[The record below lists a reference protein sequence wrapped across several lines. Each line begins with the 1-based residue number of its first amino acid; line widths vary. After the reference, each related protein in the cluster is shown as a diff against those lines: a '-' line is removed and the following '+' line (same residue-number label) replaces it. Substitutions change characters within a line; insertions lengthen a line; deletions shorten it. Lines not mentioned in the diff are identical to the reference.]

1 MRIRGQLALMM
12 GAVVA
17 PIAVL
22 ALVSLA
28 ALIQLQRDFEL
39 QRVLER
45 VSALRL
51 ALDTEIAG
59 TIRVLKTLSD
69 VPTADGA
76 IVVDEQAD
84 LGARLARV
92 LGTNPMWS
100 AVALLDANGTPL
112 ARQLP
117 AAPAPNPANT
127 PATTPATTPPL
138 DAATLA
144 ELRRTLEPVASNLQP
159 AAGGHGAATTIAV
172 PLLREGTLRGIA
184 CVTVDQRAWLGFL
197 RSHTIS
203 TGATLTLN
211 DRDGLIIARTLNPE
225 QWAGKPSH
233 PDYLKRI
240 AGREQGSFTNT
251 GLEGQRFY
259 SAFSRLKTSGW
270 VLGSGVPADEVDRAQ
285 TVPASLTVLGV
296 VLAAGTAGLLALLL
310 GRRVSQS
317 MSRLSAEASDA
328 ASGLSLPHSEPLAL
342 EEAEEVRRL
351 MRATLRNES
360 RARAEAERASRA
372 KDEFLAM
379 LAHEL
384 RNPLSAMRSA
394 IALLELERATPE
406 VQRRA
411 REVLS
416 RQTGHMT
423 ALINEMLDAARLAT
437 GKITLDRRPMDL
449 AEAVRRVVQ
458 TFDDAGRTR
467 HLKVITELQPAPVL
481 GDETRLEQVASNLL
495 DNAAKYGAGGG
506 ELHLSVVREGGEA
519 VLTVADRGG
528 GIGPE
533 LLPHIF
539 EPFSQAER
547 TMDRSQGGL
556 GLGLTV
562 VRGLVEQ
569 HGGRV
574 QAFSEGLGRGARFV
588 VRLPLLDDA
597 AAAAPL
603 PAAATRTGAA
613 PLRILLVEDNHDNRE
628 MVSTLLRAAGHEVT
642 SAADGE
648 QGIATAAQQPL
659 QVAVVDLGLPGT
671 DGLEVARRLRALPAL
686 QHTVLVALTGYGD
699 AATRRRAMDAGF
711 DVFLQKPFDLA
722 AFEQAVLAALQAS

>member
-1 MRIRGQLALMM
+1 M
-12 GAVVA
+12 
-17 PIAVL
+17 
-22 ALVSLA
+22 
-28 ALIQLQRDFEL
+28 
-39 QRVLER
+39 
-45 VSALRL
+45 
-51 ALDTEIAG
+51 
-59 TIRVLKTLSD
+59 
-69 VPTADGA
+69 
-76 IVVDEQAD
+76 
-84 LGARLARV
+84 
-92 LGTNPMWS
+92 
-100 AVALLDANGTPL
+100 
-112 ARQLP
+112 
-117 AAPAPNPANT
+117 
-127 PATTPATTPPL
+127 
-138 DAATLA
+138 
-144 ELRRTLEPVASNLQP
+144 
-159 AAGGHGAATTIAV
+159 
-172 PLLREGTLRGIA
+172 
-184 CVTVDQRAWLGFL
+184 
-197 RSHTIS
+197 
-203 TGATLTLN
+203 
-211 DRDGLIIARTLNPE
+211 
-225 QWAGKPSH
+225 
-233 PDYLKRI
+233 
-240 AGREQGSFTNT
+240 
-251 GLEGQRFY
+251 
-259 SAFSRLKTSGW
+259 
-270 VLGSGVPADEVDRAQ
+270 LGSGVPADEVERAL

-296 VLAAGTAGLLALLL
+296 VLAAGTAVLLALLL

-328 ASGLSLPHSEPLAL
+328 ASGLSLPHAEPLAL

-394 IALLELERATPE
+394 IALLELEHAPPD

-423 ALINEMLDAARLAT
+423 ALVNEMLDAARLAT

-458 TFDDAGRTR
+458 AFEDAGRTR
-467 HLKVITELQPAPVL
+467 HLDVITDLSPTLVL
-481 GDETRLEQVASNLL
+481 GDETRLEQVAANLL

-506 ELHLSVVREGGEA
+506 GDDSRGAGGAELRLSVAREGGEA

-528 GIGPE
+528 GISAE

-574 QAFSEGLGRGARFV
+574 QAFSEGLGQGARFV
-588 VRLPLLDDA
+588 VRLPLLDPA
-597 AAAAPL
+597 AAGAPLAAAPAGE
-603 PAAATRTGAA
+603 PAAPR
-613 PLRILLVEDNHDNRE
+613 RILLVEDNHDNRE
-628 MVSTLLRAAGHEVT
+628 MVATLLRAAGHEVR

-648 QGIATAAQQPL
+648 QGIASAVRQPP
-659 QVAVVDLGLPGT
+659 QVAMVDLGLPGT

-686 QHTVLVALTGYGD
+686 RHTVLVALTGYGD

-722 AFEQAVLAALQAS
+722 AFNAAVLAARPAAPGATGAPDPTARPPG